1 MKSAKIIGITCVAL
15 AGMAFMPQ
23 GASAHDFDS
32 DDSAH
37 PFRLLSYPFHALGR
51 GVEYGVAR
59 PVHHYVSQPCN
70 RWWFGHTSHPRV
82 DDYWGDRD
90 QYQRLSY

>member
-1 MKSAKIIGITCVAL
+1 MKSLKIFGFTCAAVAAL
-15 AGMAFMPQ
+15 AFAPQ
-23 GASAHDFDS
+23 EASAHSFDS

-59 PVHHYVSQPCN
+59 PVHHCVSQPRK
-70 RWWFGHTSHPRV
+70 RWLYGHVSHPRS
-82 DDYWGDRD
+82 DNYWGDYD
-90 QYQRLSY
+90 QYQRQSY